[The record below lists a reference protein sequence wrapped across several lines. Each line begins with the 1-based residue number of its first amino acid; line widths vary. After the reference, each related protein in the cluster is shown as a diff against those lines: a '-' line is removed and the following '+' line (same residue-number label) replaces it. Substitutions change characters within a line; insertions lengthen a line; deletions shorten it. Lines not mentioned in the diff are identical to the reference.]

1 MSQYGPQDDRPY
13 PQQPPQPYGQ
23 MYSPPQTP
31 QGPTSHAAPRHSQGL
46 AITSLVMGVA
56 GSALA
61 LLPALRGVGLVV
73 GFAAV
78 VLAIVALAAK
88 SQGGKMFAAGGL
100 ALGFAALPIA
110 VGLYML
116 SASQE
121 RGNLQQQQQIEEC
134 ILANPETALECAGLE

>member
-1 MSQYGPQDDRPY
+1 VSQPYDDRPY
-13 PQQPPQPYGQ
+13 PQQPPHPYGQ
-23 MYSPPQTP
+23 MYSPPPTP
-31 QGPTSHAAPRHSQGL
+31 QGPTSHAAPRRSQGL
-46 AITSLVMGVA
+46 AITSLALGAV

-61 LLPALRGVGLVV
+61 LLAALRGVGMVI

-78 VLAIVALAAK
+78 ILAIVALVAK

-116 SASQE
+116 STSQE
-121 RGNLQQQQQIEEC
+121 RGNQQQQERIQEC
-134 ILANPETALECAGLE
+134 ILADPETALECAGLE

>member
-13 PQQPPQPYGQ
+13 PQQPPHPYGQ
-23 MYSPPQTP
+23 MYGPPQTP
-31 QGPTSHAAPRHSQGL
+31 QAPTSHAAPRRSQGL
-46 AITSLVMGVA
+46 AITSLALGAV

-61 LLPALRGVGLVV
+61 LLAALRGVGMVI
-73 GFAAV
+73 GFAAAI
-78 VLAIVALAAK
+78 LAIVALVAK

-116 SASQE
+116 STSQE
-121 RGNLQQQQQIEEC
+121 RGNQQQQERIQEC
-134 ILANPETALECAGLE
+134 ILADPETALECAGLE